1 MNRIVEA
8 TFSGW
13 VESQPT
19 EGASA
24 ALLARAFAATS
35 RVSLI
40 TDAQQ
45 NILHAS
51 AAFTAI
57 TGYSEAEVLGTNC
70 RLLQGPGSR
79 PEDKD
84 AIRRAIAAGEA
95 YDGDILNYRKDGS
108 PFWNRLTIVPLRGPD
123 EIITHFVS
131 VQQDASTRVGQ
142 QEQLRYQATHDAVTG
157 IPNRFEF
164 ETHLRRR
171 SEAAASN
178 ANAASTRQAGL
189 GLIDFNDL
197 RRVASTF
204 GYSAADTVLAE
215 FSRRLSDLLGD
226 GDYLAFLGG
235 KTFAVVLDNLGDDAS
250 PEFAGR
256 LADIHEAVETPFV
269 VDGESVFLWI
279 TMGIARLP
287 ASGSEAGTRQLAD
300 RALQLVKATSDNA
313 ESWWRLVS
321 DIGPESADAP
331 QAATATIP
339 RVPAG
344 RHSERARSN
353 QDQLFAGELS
363 MYMQPI
369 IDLRNGAVRR
379 VEALARLI
387 LPDGTIVPP
396 ERFLAGL
403 NDEDLDEL
411 FRTGLKDA
419 LGWIARWDAEGLAV
433 DVSVN
438 LAPSTLQHL
447 DFIRWVTEA
456 LSHSG
461 VAPHR
466 LCLELLETQEL
477 DEAAPLLVFDALI
490 ELGVGLALDDLGSG
504 YSSLQRIAQLP
515 FDTIKVDRG
524 LLADVAMK
532 PIETLSLI
540 ATLAQMGRDMR
551 AAVVVEGL
559 EDAGLVEAASV
570 LGASLGQGYYFARP
584 MPAAELPTWAH
595 TFRLPEE
602 FHLPERAGQLHT
614 NLGALAY
621 HWQFTRWE
629 SPHPF
634 DLDTCPVTKFIIDRT
649 APGSD
654 PRLWHERQHE
664 VLASHNRASNLLL
677 NWLTDANTTR

>member
-13 VESQPT
+13 VESQPA

-70 RLLQGPGSR
+70 RLLQGPGSQ
-79 PEDKD
+79 PEDKA

-123 EIITHFVS
+123 EIITHYVS

-142 QEQLRYQATHDAVTG
+142 QEQLRYQATHDTVTG
-157 IPNRFEF
+157 IPNRFGF

-171 SEAAASN
+171 SNAAASN
-178 ANAASTRQAGL
+178 AITPQAGL
-189 GLIDFNDL
+189 GLIDLHDL

-204 GYSAADTVLAE
+204 GYSAADRVLAE
-215 FSRRLSDLLGD
+215 FSRRLSVLVED

-235 KTFAVVLDNLGDDAS
+235 KTFAVVLENLADDTS

-256 LADIHEAVETPFV
+256 IADIHEAVETPFV

-287 ASGSEAGTRQLAD
+287 ASGSEAATRQLAD
-300 RALQLVKATSDNA
+300 RALQSVTAANDNA
-313 ESWWRLVS
+313 QSWWRLVS
-321 DIGPESADAP
+321 DLGPESADAP
-331 QAATATIP
+331 QDATATIP
-339 RVPAG
+339 RVPAEK
-344 RHSERARSN
+344 HSAQPRSN
-353 QDQLFAGELS
+353 QDKLFAGELS

-379 VEALARLI
+379 VEALARLV

-396 ERFLAGL
+396 EHFLAGL
-403 NDEDLDEL
+403 NEKDLDEL

-419 LGWIARWDAEGLAV
+419 LRWVARWDAEGLAV

-438 LAPSTLQHL
+438 LAPSTLQHQ

-456 LSHSG
+456 LSYSG
-461 VAPHR
+461 VAPNR

-477 DEAAPLLVFDALI
+477 DEAAPLVAFDALI

-524 LLADVAMK
+524 LLADVATK

-584 MPAAELPTWAH
+584 MPAADLPTWAH
-595 TFRLPEE
+595 TFRLPEQ

-614 NLGALAY
+614 SLGALAY

-634 DLDTCPVTKFIIDRT
+634 DLDTCPVTQFIIDRT
-649 APGSD
+649 APGSQ

-664 VLASHNRASNLLL
+664 VLTNNNRASNLLL
-677 NWLTDANTTR
+677 TWLTDANTTQ